1 MGEAQDLELMTTKTQ
16 DPQDLSAFQVP
27 ATTGKQ
33 KFSSMTSKPINIRM
47 FRISSK
53 PF

>member
-1 MGEAQDLELMTTKTQ
+1 MTRVFRRHKPEVGEAQDLELMTTKTQ

-33 KFSSMTSKPINIRM
+33 KYDFETD
-47 FRISSK
+47 
-53 PF
+53 